1 MLTLSAHIKTL
12 LQDHDCVI
20 LPGFGG
26 FLANPKSAQV
36 DRITHKFT
44 PPQRQFSFNG
54 HLKHN
59 DGLLVNFVM
68 EKESVSYDEALKLV
82 NTYVD
87 EIKQMLTQKSRVQ
100 ISEIGSFQKTTD
112 GRLLFEPD
120 TSNTNSKASFG
131 LESFHKMPVAQP
143 PKGEKPEEV
152 ETVETDS
159 AKKGFNWKYAAAAIA
174 LPIIGYSAYLTTSTG
189 MLKQG
194 YQFHAADL
202 NPFSEKVCELYEKRH
217 IFPATFTDESD
228 NGIAVQLATN
238 TGVTEIYLTDDT
250 DKAIIVAPAKTV
262 EVVKPSNTAFAAVNG
277 EQRVRGFHVIAGCFG
292 EELNAIKLI
301 QRLGLK
307 NQKAF
312 VLDKHKGL
320 YRVSLGAYDSREDA
334 EAALAKVRENTSPSA
349 WLLQK

>member
-1 MLTLSAHIKTL
+1 MLTISAHIKTL

-59 DGLLVNFVM
+59 DGLLVNFIM
-68 EKESVSYDEALKLV
+68 ESESLSYEEALQV
-82 NTYVD
+82 VTNYVSD
-87 EIKQMLTQKSRVQ
+87 LTSTLAQKSKIQ
-100 ISEIGSFQKTTD
+100 IAEIGSFQKTTD
-112 GRLLFEPD
+112 GRILFEPD

-131 LESFHKMPVAQP
+131 LESFHKMPVIQP
-143 PKGEKPEEV
+143 PKGEKPESDEV
-152 ETVETDS
+152 KVPTS
-159 AKKGFNWKYAAAAIA
+159 SHKSFNWKYAAAAIA
-174 LPIIGYSAYLTTSTG
+174 LPLIGYSAYITTSTG

-194 YQFHAADL
+194 YQFHVADL
-202 NPFSEKVCELYEKRH
+202 NPFSEKVCELYEQRH
-217 IFPATFTDESD
+217 VFPNQFTEELDDE
-228 NGIAVQLATN
+228 NTRKLATN
-238 TGVTEIYLTDDT
+238 SGVTHIYLTDDSS
-250 DKAIIVAPAKTV
+250 KKIVVAAIESFLKNEKLSPV
-262 EVVKPSNTAFAAVNG
+262 TASAMG
-277 EQRVRGFHVIAGCFG
+277 EQRVNGFHIIAGCFG

-320 YRVSLGAYDSREDA
+320 YRVSLGAYSTREDA
-334 EAALAKVRENTSPSA
+334 EVALSLVRENTSPNA